1 MHAIPLGVALGRVAF
16 VGAHGEAEGPIMLD
30 GLVDVAH
37 GKNCRQLLQL
47 GLSHHDGYQAV
58 EVVAASLALRPSR

>member
-1 MHAIPLGVALGRVAF
+1 
-16 VGAHGEAEGPIMLD
+16 MLD